1 MPQARSLITAISY
14 IKMASWPLR
23 MLMCGL
29 WTVPLSKDE
38 QHNHKQWIPARS
50 QPKQKQPQLQAFHI
64 YAEQPTC
71 KANMW
76 TVPLSEEQHNHSSP
90 QLKFIQWIRAC
101 NATQFYCWQKLKE
114 VRLKYSFCS
123 RSKFHLV
130 GPSSQFHQLDPVW
143 NNYEII
149 CV

>member
-101 NATQFYCWQKLKE
+101 NAKQSVMGKMLHNIGLKE
-114 VRLKYSFCS
+114 MWVVLIPDNCRWRGWRRQCNFFGRCKY
-123 RSKFHLV
+123 L
-130 GPSSQFHQLDPVW
+130 Q
-143 NNYEII
+143 I
-149 CV
+149 